1 MAKHETFRFK
11 TADELLKKA
20 EELGINLP
28 WQEDLDPLFKLVCL
42 GEIEIQNRLVVHP
55 MEGFDAN
62 PDGSPGELTFR
73 RYNRYAE
80 GGSGMIWFEA
90 TAVVKEGRSNPRQ
103 LIINRQTLPGFQRL
117 IEDIR
122 SSALKAFGPSHSLY
136 LVLQLTHSGRFSKP
150 EGLPEPSVFCFN
162 PYLDQDSDEIRVL
175 TDEQLEQI
183 QDIFIEAGTLAEKA
197 GFDSV
202 DIKASHGY
210 LLHDFLSSF
219 TREDS
224 RFGGPSFENR
234 TRFIR
239 EVIQG
244 IQTKTSS
251 LKISSRINLYDGIPY
266 PYGFGVRND
275 GSVAMDSDEPVKL
288 VRQLKQSGCD
298 LINGTMGI
306 PFLNAHFNRPYNKPL
321 PGMSLPD
328 EHPLEGV
335 ARLIDGVGI
344 VQQAVPEAKLVGT
357 GYSWLRHLFPEVAAA
372 VLAQK
377 KATFIGLGRSS
388 FAYPDAPKDL
398 MQYGKIRKKKTCT
411 SCSKCTELMRNMLV
425 TGCPIRDKEVYG
437 PIYKKI
443 KR

>member
-1 MAKHETFRFK
+1 MSKHEPFRYK
-11 TADELLKKA
+11 TGDELLKKA

-28 WQEDLDPLFKLVCL
+28 WQERPDPLFQSVNL
-42 GEIEIQNRLVVHP
+42 GIREVPNRLVVHP

-62 PDGSPGELTFR
+62 PDGSPGELTIR
-73 RYNRYAE
+73 RYHRYAE
-80 GGSGMIWFEA
+80 GGSGVIWFEA
-90 TAVVKEGRSNPRQ
+90 TAVMREGRSNPRQ
-103 LIINRQTLPGFQRL
+103 LQVSRQTMPAFQRL
-117 IEDIR
+117 IEDMR
-122 SSALKAFGPSHSLY
+122 STAHKVFGASHNLY

-150 EGLPEPSVFCFN
+150 EGKPAPRVFCYN
-162 PYLDQDSDEIRVL
+162 PHLDRDRQEIREL
-175 TDEQLEQI
+175 TDEQLESI
-183 QDIFIEAGTLAEKA
+183 QEAFIEAATLAEKA

-224 RFGGPSFENR
+224 RFGGPTFENR

-244 IQTKTSS
+244 IQRHTYN
-251 LKISSRINLYDGIPY
+251 LGASSRINLYDGIPY
-266 PYGFGVRND
+266 PYGFGVKKD
-275 GSVAMDSDEPVKL
+275 GSLVMDLDEPVKL
-288 VRQLKQSGCD
+288 ARQLKEWGCD

-306 PFLNAHFNRPYNKPL
+306 PYINAHLNRPYNKAL
-321 PGMSLPD
+321 PGMNLPD

-344 VQQAVPEAKLVGT
+344 VQQAVPDANLVGT
-357 GYSWLRHLFPEVAAA
+357 GYSWLRHLFPGVAAA
-372 VLAQK
+372 VLEQK

-388 FAYPDAPKDL
+388 IAYPDAPKEL
-398 MQYGKIRKKKTCT
+398 MQQGEIKKKKTCS
-411 SCSKCTELMRNMLV
+411 SCSKCTEMMRNMLV
-425 TGCPIRDKEVYG
+425 TGCPVRDKEVYK

-443 KR
+443 KH

>member
-1 MAKHETFRFK
+1 MSKHEPFRYK

-28 WQEDLDPLFKLVCL
+28 WQEDLDPLFKPVCL
-42 GEIEIQNRLVVHP
+42 GEKGIKNRLVVHP

-62 PDGSPGELTFR
+62 PDGSPGELTMR
-73 RYNRYAE
+73 RYNRYAR

-103 LIINRQTLPGFQRL
+103 LLINRQTLSGFQRL

-122 SSALKAFGPSHSLY
+122 SSALKAYGPSHSPY

-150 EGLPEPSVFCFN
+150 EGFPEPSVFCFN
-162 PYLDQDSDEIRVL
+162 PYIDRDNDEIRLL

-197 GFDSV
+197 GFDCV

-210 LLHDFLSSF
+210 LLHEFLSSF

-239 EVIQG
+239 EVIRG
-244 IQTKTSS
+244 IQTETSS
-251 LKISSRINLYDGIPY
+251 LDISSRISLYDGIPY
-266 PYGFGVRND
+266 PHGFGVRKD
-275 GSVAMDSDEPVKL
+275 GSVEMDPDEPVKL
-288 VRQLKQSGCD
+288 VRQLKKSGCD

-306 PFLNAHFNRPYNKPL
+306 PYINAHLNRPYNKPL

-335 ARLIDGVGI
+335 ARLIDGVGV
-344 VQQAVPEAKLVGT
+344 VQLAVPEAKLVGT

-372 VLAQK
+372 VLQQK

-398 MQYGKIRKKKTCT
+398 MQYGKIRKKNTCT
-411 SCSKCTELMRNMLV
+411 SCSKCTEMMRNMLI
-425 TGCPIRDKEVYG
+425 TGCPVRDKEVYK

-443 KR
+443 KH

>member
-1 MAKHETFRFK
+1 MSKHETFRFK

-28 WQEDLDPLFKLVCL
+28 WQEDLDPLFQPVYL

-103 LIINRQTLPGFQRL
+103 LLLNKQTLSGFQRL

-122 SSALKAFGPSHSLY
+122 SSASKAFGASHNLY

-162 PYLDQDSDEIRVL
+162 PYLDRDSNEIRLL

-210 LLHDFLSSF
+210 LLHDFLASF
-219 TREDS
+219 TRENS

-239 EVIQG
+239 EAIRE

-266 PYGFGVRND
+266 PYGFGVSKD
-275 GSVAMDSDEPVKL
+275 ESVAMDPDEPVKL

-306 PFLNAHFNRPYNKPL
+306 PFLNAHLNRPYNKPL

-328 EHPLEGV
+328 EHPMEGV
-335 ARLIDGVGI
+335 ARLIDGVDV

-372 VLAQK
+372 VLQQK
-377 KATFIGLGRSS
+377 KATFIGLGRNS
-388 FAYPDAPKDL
+388 FAYPDAPRDL
-398 MQYGKIRKKKTCT
+398 MQYGKIRKKQTCS
-411 SCSKCTELMRNMLV
+411 SCSKCTEMMRNMLV
-425 TGCPIRDKEVYG
+425 TGCPVRDKEVYK

-443 KR
+443 KH